1 MGTSETRFES
11 GLLNPPRSSLSSVK
25 VSFCE
30 LGSNGK
36 GNKAKNPAKHN
47 YVSKSLYNGIA
58 SASRRGFADFSCS
71 NVTLSVRIW
80 SDLKNHDCDSVA
92 EKRFTTYPFI
102 PILAVDRIAA
112 P

>member
-1 MGTSETRFES
+1 
-11 GLLNPPRSSLSSVK
+11 VK
-25 VSFCE
+25 VSLCG

-36 GNKAKNPAKHN
+36 GNKAKNLAKHN
-47 YVSKSLYNGIA
+47 YVSKVPVVVYYGIA
-58 SASRRGFADFSCS
+58 SASRRGFNDFSCR

-80 SDLKNHDCDSVA
+80 SDLKNHDCGLVA

-112 P
+112 PYVREFHSIS